1 MMGRRDRRQDTL
13 KKVAIGSSIAAV
25 AGYVAGI
32 LTAPKSGKQTRK
44 DIKATADKTVVEA
57 EKDLKKIQ
65 TELLQVVE
73 EAKVNGAKLSAKA
86 RKEADEMVER
96 AKDSKEKVREMI
108 SAVREGSAEDKDLE
122 KAVKDAKAAIKHL
135 RSYIKK

>member
-1 MMGRRDRRQDTL
+1 MIGRRERKQDMI
-13 KKVAIGSSIAAV
+13 KKVAIGSSVAAI
-25 AGYVAGI
+25 AGYVAGV

-65 TELLQVVE
+65 TELGHVISD
-73 EAKVNGAKLSAKA
+73 AKDNGAKLSTKA
-86 RKEADEMVER
+86 RGEFDDLVEK
-96 AKDSKEKVREMI
+96 AKDNKEKVREMI

-122 KAVKDAKAAIKHL
+122 RALKEAQKAIGHL
-135 RSYIKK
+135 RKYVKK

>member
-1 MMGRRDRRQDTL
+1 MGRRNRKQDTL
-13 KKVAIGSSIAAV
+13 KKVAIGSSVAAI
-25 AGYVAGI
+25 AGYVAGV

-65 TELLQVVE
+65 TELVNVVDD
-73 EAKVNGAKLSAKA
+73 AKAGGTKLSVKA
-86 RKEADEMVER
+86 RKEADDLVEK